1 MIYENQAKCLGEALG
16 LEWNTIAITFSDSPN
31 PEGNMDKQVS
41 VCKAL
46 EKALCD
52 ELVLNLS
59 KANLL
64 CIGGKFYLG
73 LDKLPLS
80 VGIDIWTDYHK
91 AFVSKRVTR
100 WQIMK
105 GPKPPGFWPW
115 SKRKQKKFVVIN
127 PLEKSK
133 SDPHV
138 VLICCNPNQADKIT
152 GLLAFTGH
160 GPIKYFPANSSC
172 MPLAYPYITGKPT
185 ISFFSQHSREMFG
198 LKIPSNNLFVSV
210 PYNALLKAVANITHS
225 GYGTAETKK
234 LTIKTMHEMLE

>member
-1 MIYENQAKCLGEALG
+1 MSYKTQAKDLGDALG
-16 LEWNTIAITFSDSPN
+16 LELNPIAITFSDSPD
-31 PEGNMDKQVS
+31 PEGSMDKQVS
-41 VCKAL
+41 VCTAL
-46 EKALCD
+46 EKALYD
-52 ELVLNLS
+52 GSVLNLS
-59 KANLL
+59 KENLL

-91 AFVSKRVTR
+91 AFISKRVAR

-127 PLEKSK
+127 PLEKNN
-133 SDPHV
+133 SDPDV
-138 VLICCNPNQADKIT
+138 VLICCNPNQADKLT

-160 GPIKYFPANSSC
+160 GPIKYFPANSTC
-172 MPLAYPYITGKPT
+172 MPLAYPYVTGKPT
-185 ISFFSQHSREMFG
+185 ISFLSQHSREMFG
-198 LKIPSNNLFVSV
+198 LKIPPSNLFVSI
-210 PYNALLKAVANITHS
+210 PYHTLQKSIAIITKS

-234 LTIKTMHEMLE
+234 LTIKTMYEMLE